1 MKTDDLCIN
10 AIRLLA
16 LDMIQKANSGHPGM
30 PLGAAPTAYVLWK
43 RILRFNPASPRWAD
57 RDRFVL
63 SAGHASALLYA
74 VLHLTGYDISL
85 DDIKNFRQWGSKTP
99 GHPEICHPRGI
110 ETTTGPLGQGF
121 ANGVGMAIAERHL
134 AALFNRPG
142 YEIVNHHTYAMVSD
156 GDLMEGVSAEAASL
170 AGHLGLGRLI
180 YLYDSNDICLGGDTG
195 LTFTEDVAKRF
206 DAYDWHVQTVADGN
220 DIEAIEAAI
229 EAAKTEEGKP
239 SLVIVKS
246 HIGYGSPKQDSHGAH
261 GAPLGDEG
269 VAATKEFFGWP
280 ADRKFHVPDEA
291 RAAFGEAGEKGAK
304 IESAWNSLMEA
315 YGNEHP
321 ELLEKW
327 KLMAD
332 TGRAEGWDR
341 AVPVFDPDP
350 KGIAS
355 RVAGG
360 QVMNAI
366 AEYVP
371 SLVGGSADLDPSTNT
386 ALKGYG
392 SLQPAKAGDESM
404 PGAVAGP
411 WGYEGR
417 NIAFGVREFA
427 MGAIANGMAAH
438 GSLIPYASTFLV
450 FCDYVRPAMRVAALS
465 GLHVIYIFTH
475 DSVGVGEDG
484 PTHQP
489 VEQVASLRAIPNLT
503 VIRPGD
509 ANETAEGWKT
519 ALRHRKGPVVLVHS
533 RQALPTFDREK
544 YAAAEGLRRGAYIL
558 ADSDDIE
565 VILIASGSELH
576 LAVAAGETLRNEGIG
591 TRVVSMPSWEL
602 FEEQPESYRDEVLP
616 PEIVTRLAVEAGATQ
631 GWHKYVGRRGEVIG
645 VDRFGASAPGGKVL
659 AEYGFTAG
667 HVADRARAL
676 FKVHRG

>member
-1 MKTDDLCIN
+1 
-10 AIRLLA
+10 
-16 LDMIQKANSGHPGM
+16 
-30 PLGAAPTAYVLWK
+30 
-43 RILRFNPASPRWAD
+43 
-57 RDRFVL
+57 
-63 SAGHASALLYA
+63 
-74 VLHLTGYDISL
+74 
-85 DDIKNFRQWGSKTP
+85 
-99 GHPEICHPRGI
+99 
-110 ETTTGPLGQGF
+110 
-121 ANGVGMAIAERHL
+121 
-134 AALFNRPG
+134 
-142 YEIVNHHTYAMVSD
+142 
-156 GDLMEGVSAEAASL
+156 
-170 AGHLGLGRLI
+170 
-180 YLYDSNDICLGGDTG
+180 
-195 LTFTEDVAKRF
+195 
-206 DAYDWHVQTVADGN
+206 VADGN

-229 EAAKTEEGKP
+229 EAAKAEEGKP
-239 SLVIVKS
+239 SLVIVKT

-280 ADRKFHVPDEA
+280 TDSKFHVPDEA
-291 RAAFGEAGEKGAK
+291 RSSFGEAADKGAK
-304 IESAWNSLMEA
+304 IASAWNSLMKD

-327 KLMAD
+327 KLMAAA
-332 TGRAEGWDR
+332 GQAEGWDR
-341 AVPVFDPDP
+341 AIPVFDPDA

-366 AEYVP
+366 AEFVP
-371 SLVGGSADLDPSTNT
+371 SLIGGSADLDPSTNT
-386 ALKGYG
+386 ALKGCG
-392 SLQPAKAGDESM
+392 SLQPAKAGDASM

-438 GSLIPYASTFLV
+438 GGLIPYASTFLV

-533 RQALPTFDREK
+533 RQGLPTLDREK
-544 YAAAEGLRRGAYIL
+544 FAGAEGLHRGAYVL

-576 LAVAAGETLRNEGIG
+576 LAVEASETLRNEGIG

-616 PEIVTRLAVEAGATQ
+616 PEIATRLAVEAGVTQ

-676 FKVHRG
+676 FKAHRG

>member
-1 MKTDDLCIN
+1 MW
-10 AIRLLA
+10 R
-16 LDMIQKANSGHPGM
+16 
-30 PLGAAPTAYVLWK
+30 PTVIWK
-43 RILRFNPASPRWAD
+43 RILRFNPDNPHWAD

-99 GHPEICHPRGI
+99 GHPEICLPCGI

-142 YEIVNHHTYAMVSD
+142 FEVVNHHTYAMVSD
-156 GDLMEGVSAEAASL
+156 GDLMEGVASEAASL
-170 AGHLGLGRLI
+170 AGHLGLGRMI
-180 YLYDSNDICLGGDTG
+180 YLYDSNDICLGGGTG
-195 LTFTEDVAKRF
+195 LTFTEEVAKRF
-206 DAYDWHVQTVADGN
+206 DAYDWHVQTVVDGN

-229 EAAKTEEGKP
+229 EAAKAEEGKP

-269 VAATKEFFGWP
+269 VAVTKEFFGWP
-280 ADRKFHVPDEA
+280 TDKKFHVPDEA
-291 RAAFGEAGEKGAK
+291 RSAFGEAGEKGAK
-304 IESAWNSLMEA
+304 TESAWNSLMEA

-321 ELLEKW
+321 ELMEKW
-327 KLMAD
+327 KLMAATD
-332 TGRAEGWDR
+332 QAEGWDR

-350 KGIAS
+350 KGIAT

-371 SLVGGSADLDPSTNT
+371 SLIGGSADLDPSTNT

-392 SLQPAKAGDESM
+392 SLQPAGAGDESM

-427 MGAIANGMAAH
+427 MGAITNGIAAH
-438 GSLIPYASTFLV
+438 GFLIPYASTFLV

-465 GLHVIYIFTH
+465 GLHVIYIYTH

-533 RQALPTFDREK
+533 RQNLPTLDREK
-544 YAAAEGLRRGAYIL
+544 FAAAAGLHRGAYVL
-558 ADSDDIE
+558 SDSDDIE
-565 VILIASGSELH
+565 IILIASGSELH
-576 LAVAAGETLRNEGIG
+576 LAVEASETLRNEGIG

-602 FEEQPESYRDEVLP
+602 FEEQRSSYRDEVLP
-616 PEIVTRLAVEAGATQ
+616 PEITTRLAVEAGATQ

-659 AEYGFTAG
+659 AEYGFTTG

-676 FKVHRG
+676 FKAHRG